1 MKKLLTATAIVMAM
15 TTSAMAEATAYA
27 TITDIIVNYKNG
39 GSGTRTEAY
48 QLCETKQVPVTREE
62 GSSAGEGALA
72 GMIIG
77 GILGKGV
84 SGNDK
89 GAAAGAVIGG
99 IIGADKSGGKRTVTR
114 YEEMEVCSTR
124 YREVPQRRVVKN
136 YKITYE
142 WNGVVGSSYTYNQ
155 YQIGQQIPVTVS
167 INAR

>member
-27 TITDIIVNYKNG
+27 TITDIVVNYKNG
-39 GSGTRTEAY
+39 GGGTKTEAY

-62 GSSAGEGALA
+62 GSSA
-72 GMIIG
+72 
-77 GILGKGV
+77 
-84 SGNDK
+84 GNDK

-124 YREVPQRRVVKN
+124 YREVPRRRVVKN

-155 YQIGQQIPVTVS
+155 YQIGQRIPVTVS